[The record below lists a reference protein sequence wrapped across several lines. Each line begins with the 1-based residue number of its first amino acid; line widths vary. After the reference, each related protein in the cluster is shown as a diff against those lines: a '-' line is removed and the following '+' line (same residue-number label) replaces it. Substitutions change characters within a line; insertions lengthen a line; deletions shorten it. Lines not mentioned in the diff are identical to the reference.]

1 MKLTSTLQELIL
13 EDSRLD
19 VFIEKYSKPKKD
31 KKTGK
36 TIKPQVPLEIL
47 AQIILAD
54 PTTRKPEGF
63 DEANFSEENVKE
75 IQPGGYSFWLIK
87 NYLTPG
93 KFNDERDNV
102 QYGTKEYDKMI
113 SEYRSLYLEDLFKV
127 TGDLVK
133 FSKYKQ
139 YFPVEL
145 RDISRFTPDSL
156 FRYLQE
162 FKLPEKKQKELEKKE
177 EKKEIRKERKGFSHP
192 GAKLEFQGSNWT
204 VVKIEGLDSKA
215 QEAASWYGG
224 YYDYDNGESR
234 WCTSPPNSSYFKTY
248 AKDGPLY
255 VILSNDESGP
265 VGKRTGLPQKRYQF
279 HFPSNQFMDRADHR
293 IDLVNFLNGEA
304 SELKEYFKPE
314 FAKGMTT
321 NEGKKVEIEY
331 PNSSAS
337 KFIAL
342 YGFEEFF
349 NSLPNDIT
357 NLLFNNK
364 SSEQIALDVPSSL
377 GRFTNLQALLLMN
390 CVRSL
395 PEEIGNLTSLSFL
408 ALPDNP
414 KLKKMPDSIVKL
426 PSLMFVNLKGTT
438 PKLSKQFLET
448 FSEEGAKN
456 SGFYTKTM

>member
-1 MKLTSTLQELIL
+1 MKLTNTLQEIIL

-36 TIKPQVPLEIL
+36 VIKPQIPVEIL

-63 DEANFSEENVKE
+63 DETDLSEENTSQ

-87 NYLTPG
+87 NYVTPG
-93 KFNDERDNV
+93 KFNDERDDV
-102 QYGTKEYDKMI
+102 QYGTKEYDRMI
-113 SEYRSLYLEDLFKV
+113 SEYRNLYLEDLFKV

-156 FRYLQE
+156 FKYLQE
-162 FKLPEKKQKELEKKE
+162 FKLPEKKQKELEKNE
-177 EKKEIRKERKGFSHP
+177 LKKEIRKERKGYSHP
-192 GAKLEFQGSNWT
+192 GATVEFTGSDWT
-204 VVKIEGLDSKA
+204 VIKISDIGPKG

-224 YYDYDNGESR
+224 YYDYDAGESR
-234 WCTSPPNSSYFKTY
+234 WCTSPPNSSYFKGY
-248 AKDGPLY
+248 VKDGPLY

-279 HFPSNQFMDRADHR
+279 HFPSNQFMDRLDSR
-293 IDLVNFLNGEA
+293 IDLVDFLNGQA
-304 SELKEYFKPE
+304 SELKDYFKPE
-314 FAKGMTT
+314 FAKGMVTGD
-321 NEGKKVEIEY
+321 GKKVEIEY
-331 PNSSAS
+331 PSSSAS

-349 NSLPNDIT
+349 NSLPDNIT

-364 SSEQIALDVPSSL
+364 SSETIALDVPPSL
-377 GRFTNLQALLLMN
+377 GRFKGLQALLLMN

-395 PEEIGNLTSLSFL
+395 PQEISQLTSLSFL

-414 KLKKMPDSIVKL
+414 KLKEVPDSVLKL
-426 PSLMFVNLKGTT
+426 PSLMFINLKGSK
-438 PKLSKQFLET
+438 PKLSNEFLEV
-448 FSEEGAKN
+448 FKEEGAKN
-456 SGFYTKTM
+456 SGFYTKKF